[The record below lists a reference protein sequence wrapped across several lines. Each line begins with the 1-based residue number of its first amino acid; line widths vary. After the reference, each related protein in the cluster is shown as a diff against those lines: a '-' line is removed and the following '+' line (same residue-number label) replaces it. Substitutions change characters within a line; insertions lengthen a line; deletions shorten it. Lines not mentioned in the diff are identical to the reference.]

1 MILQIIINESKRN
14 VRDKSAFESG
24 KLLEEIQK
32 MFKINK
38 KCMPK

>member
-14 VRDKSAFESG
+14 VRDKSAFKLG
-24 KLLEEIQK
+24 KLLEEIRR

-38 KCMPK
+38 KYMPK